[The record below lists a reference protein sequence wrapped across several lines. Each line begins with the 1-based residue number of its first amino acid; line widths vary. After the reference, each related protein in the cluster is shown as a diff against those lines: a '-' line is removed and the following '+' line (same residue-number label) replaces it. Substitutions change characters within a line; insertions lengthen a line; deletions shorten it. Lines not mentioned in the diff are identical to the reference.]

1 MPRCPLCGTAHIV
14 VTVRPRRRGHCVRCD
29 LQWGLDAP
37 ASRQVPE
44 GSPGTRQ
51 EVACSA

>member
-37 ASRQVPE
+37 GSREAPEGASVPE
-44 GSPGTRQ
+44 R
-51 EVACSA
+51 EVTCSA